1 MGSPNQFQRRKRRTG
16 NSLIEFSLLMPWY
29 FFLFVGVYD
38 FGFYGYTMAALED
51 GVRVAALN
59 ASQNPTMAANSAV
72 ACTYVLGSL
81 QNLPNITTTY
91 ASATSHLPTNACT
104 ASPITVTATYGATS
118 GPDGGPSTTVSATCT
133 SVQLI
138 PIPGLLPG
146 QITFTRTLQMRVQ
159 SS

>member
-1 MGSPNQFQRRKRRTG
+1 MNTRRG

-38 FGFYGYTMAALED
+38 FGFYAYSLIALED

-59 ASQNPTMAANSAV
+59 ASNNSTLAASSST

-81 QNLPNITTTY
+81 QNLPNIGSGVTTC
-91 ASATSHLPTNACT
+91 S

-118 GPDGGPSTTVSATCT
+118 GPDGGPVTTVTAVYT
-133 SVQLI
+133 SPQLI

-146 QITFTRTLQMRVQ
+146 QVTTTRIVEMRVR
-159 SS
+159 